1 MVSPA
6 RLAPPALAR
15 LAAILYLILAIG
27 SGFGFF
33 VRGRLITTGDA
44 ATTADHIRS
53 SAGLFRA
60 SFVADLV
67 GTTAFLLT
75 AMALFALLRDVD
87 RYVAGAMVTI
97 VGVSVAIQSLN
108 LLNQVTALSI
118 ATGREYAALGPATR
132 DLETLI
138 YAERLQDGFF
148 IAQVF
153 FAAWLVPL
161 GYLVIRSGFL
171 PKVLG
176 VLLNIACA
184 AYLIDAF
191 VYFTTRG
198 AHGTVS
204 SVTGAFCAV
213 SELAFLGW
221 LLIRGVSSSPAPAL
235 DPVDRLVDAARV
247 PEASGSH
254 DKIGA

>member
-1 MVSPA
+1 MVVVSPA

-15 LAAILYLILAIG
+15 VAAFLYLILAVG

-33 VRGRLITTGDA
+33 VRGRLITAGDA
-44 ATTADHIRS
+44 TTTADDIRS

-60 SFVADLV
+60 SFVADLI

-75 AMALFALLRDVD
+75 AMALYLLLHDVD
-87 RYVAGAMVTI
+87 RYVAGAMVTL

-118 ATGREYAALGPATR
+118 ATGHEYTALGPAAR

-138 YAERLQDGFF
+138 YVERLQDGFF

-153 FAAWLVPL
+153 FGAWLVPL

-176 VLLNIACA
+176 VLLIGACA
-184 AYLIDAF
+184 AYLIDTF
-191 VYFTTRG
+191 VYFTARG

-221 LLIRGVSSSPAPAL
+221 LLVKGVPSTGPASAP
-235 DPVDRLVDAARV
+235 DPVGRTTSDSRAGR
-247 PEASGSH
+247 
-254 DKIGA
+254 